1 MEMALTRYLVPYAG
15 TALILVAL
23 DLLWLGLAMRGFY
36 KAALAPIMREQPLIG
51 PAILFYAVYAVG
63 LVWFAVLPGIETG
76 QWWRALLSGA
86 AFGFFAY
93 VTYDMTNYATLRDFP
108 LRVVLVDVAWGLVVS
123 ALAAAT
129 GWWAVE
135 LTGR

>member
-1 MEMALTRYLVPYAG
+1 MTIGTPAAYQLAHLTMEMALTRYLVAYAG
-15 TALILVAL
+15 SALILVAL

-76 QWWRALLSGA
+76 PPERTETRRGLAGSPKPLPVDFSSRCSAASTSGRSDA
-86 AFGFFAY
+86 A
-93 VTYDMTNYATLRDFP
+93 
-108 LRVVLVDVAWGLVVS
+108 VAPS
-123 ALAAAT
+123 
-129 GWWAVE
+129 
-135 LTGR
+135 RR

>member
-1 MEMALTRYLVPYAG
+1 MTRYLLAYAG
-15 TALILVAL
+15 TALTLVAL

-63 LVWFAVLPGIETG
+63 LVWFAVLPGIEAG
-76 QWWRALLSGA
+76 QWLRALLTGA

-93 VTYDMTNYATLRDFP
+93 VTYDMTNYATLKDFP
-108 LRVVLVDVAWGLVVS
+108 LKVVAVDVSWGLVVS
-123 ALAAAT
+123 GLAAVM
-129 GWWAVE
+129 GWWAVD